1 MTKNQVK
8 FNWDN
13 IKSLVWFI
21 GIIFAIFFLFW
32 TPLTE
37 SKEDISVIQTQ
48 LEKLVN
54 NDLQHFDQRLT
65 AIEQQQLKIIE
76 NQGRILGALGIKQ

>member
-1 MTKNQVK
+1 MTKSQVK

-13 IKSLVWFI
+13 VKSLVWFI
-21 GIIFAIFFLFW
+21 GIIFAIFFFFW

-37 SKEDISVIQTQ
+37 SREDVAVIQAQ
-48 LEKLVN
+48 LDKLIN
-54 NDLQHFDQRLT
+54 NDLQHVDQRLT
-65 AIEQQQLKIIE
+65 AIEEQQLKIIE